1 LIKEQGIMSAI
12 TRAGLLALLAAGLLA
27 VSQRAPAQSQEKQAM
42 TSEQKEAERRAR
54 LKLAADGLERL
65 YKVQPDARQAVEK
78 ASGYAV
84 FDISAIYAI
93 LFVGQKG
100 KGVLFDN
107 TTKKATFMVSSRAG
121 TGPGVGKQRVY
132 QIFVFKTKGAMDQF
146 ILAGGTGGD
155 VSASYSTGA
164 DGMVRSFNPSVD
176 IYQVPESG
184 VAVQASWGGTLY
196 SVDSQLR

>member
-1 LIKEQGIMSAI
+1 MSAI